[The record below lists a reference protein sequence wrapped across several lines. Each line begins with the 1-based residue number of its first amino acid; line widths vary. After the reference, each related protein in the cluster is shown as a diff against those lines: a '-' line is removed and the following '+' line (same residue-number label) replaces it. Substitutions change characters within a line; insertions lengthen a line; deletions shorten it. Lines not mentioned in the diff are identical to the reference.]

1 MDAARQVAL
10 NWAFLMDTLDMT
22 FDELYPL
29 FEAWCKGLPDDKM
42 ADIMASAEALSD
54 AAEDTSEGLHTADD
68 IWGDLDVV
76 EKLGTWIEENPVG
89 LDPWPIKKRPKAG
102 PDDAPDGTWVE
113 DVPTPPTPPRP
124 LGSKGPSAN

>member
-10 NWAFLMDTLDMT
+10 NWAFLMDVMDME

-29 FEAWCKGLPDDKM
+29 FKAWCDSLPEDKM

-54 AAEDTSEGLHTADD
+54 ADEDTSEGLHTEAE
-68 IWGDLDVV
+68 IWGDL
-76 EKLGTWIEENPVG
+76 
-89 LDPWPIKKRPKAG
+89 
-102 PDDAPDGTWVE
+102 DDAPDGTWVE
-113 DVPTPPTPPRP
+113 DVPTPPRP

>member
-42 ADIMASAEALSD
+42 VEIMASAEALSED
-54 AAEDTSEGLHTADD
+54 AEDMSDTLHTEAE
-68 IWGDLDVV
+68 IWDG
-76 EKLGTWIEENPVG
+76 LG
-89 LDPWPIKKRPKAG
+89 
-102 PDDAPDGTWVE
+102 DAPAGTWVE
-113 DVPTPPTPPRP
+113 DVPTPPRP
-124 LGSKGPSAN
+124 LGPKGPSVN